1 MSILRVLAC
10 VAFIVTL
17 AYVGVSWAVAGV
29 GLCICAAIALVLV
42 CSV

>member
-1 MSILRVLAC
+1 MNILRVLAC